1 VVEGTITDIS
11 EFDENTFDAVL
22 CLGGPLSLVYGKRN
36 RQKAMAELTRIAKRE
51 PPFSSQQ

>member
-1 VVEGTITDIS
+1 MEGTITDIS